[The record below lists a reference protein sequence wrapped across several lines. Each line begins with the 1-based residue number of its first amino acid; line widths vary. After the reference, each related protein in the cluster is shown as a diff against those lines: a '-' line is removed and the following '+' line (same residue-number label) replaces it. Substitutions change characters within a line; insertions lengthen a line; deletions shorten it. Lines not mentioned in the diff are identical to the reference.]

1 MKTLAVYAKAIAG
14 GLVSGLSVLLATN
27 DWNAHAYVAALVA
40 FLLGLGVVGVV
51 KNAPA
56 KT

>member
-1 MKTLAVYAKAIAG
+1 MKTLAIYAKAIAG

-27 DWNAHAYVAALVA
+27 DWNAHAYVAAVVA
-40 FLLGLGVVGVV
+40 FLLGLGVVGAV

>member
-40 FLLGLGVVGVV
+40 FLLGLGVVGAG
-51 KNAPA
+51 KNAP